1 MRIFQARKLLCR
13 SFSNTLHSEPLRVC
27 VVGSGPAG
35 CYTAEKVSS
44 VNFLGFVIVKFLKID
59 DQFA

>member
-1 MRIFQARKLLCR
+1 MFNLRIFRARKLLCR

-35 CYTAEKVSS
+35 CYTAEK
-44 VNFLGFVIVKFLKID
+44 
-59 DQFA
+59 